1 MKKSVA
7 HNNLWQKKLTKFINS
22 LGLDAKIT
30 YANFVLIKI
39 DKKKFN
45 KSVILKLLLKNKI
58 LIRDLTSYGLDEFI
72 RVSVGSSKQMNKFL
86 QVLKGIMNNNAVKK
100 INEITII
107 GPGLIG
113 SSLGLALKKKGISKK
128 LLELINPSQ
137 ILKMLLKICQL
148 MNKEQNLMKE

>member
-113 SSLGLALKKKGISKK
+113 SSLGLALKKERYIKK
-128 LLELINPSQ
+128 N
-137 ILKMLLKICQL
+137 CW
-148 MNKEQNLMKE
+148 NR